1 MDHAQ
6 AIQTQAAEKYL
17 LGECSAAEQ
26 DEFAEHFFDCEE
38 CAKDVRLTALFM
50 DTAKRVMAAD
60 LEEKPR
66 PTVKPSS
73 NGWPPA
79 WYAVAASIAL
89 LAVILYQNVLTIP
102 KLRSVAAPQAL
113 EYFSIV
119 GMGSRGAGQIVV
131 SPSHEKPFIL
141 LADIPSHENIDQ
153 YRCEILNRDGK
164 TVLSIDVSEAL
175 ARKTVPLLIPASTL
189 SHGTY
194 SFVISGRTK
203 EEPAF
208 TKLET
213 FPLQVD

>member
-17 LGECSAAEQ
+17 LGEFSAAEQ

-50 DTAKRVMAAD
+50 DTAKRVMAVD
-60 LEEKPR
+60 LEDKPQL
-66 PTVKPSS
+66 TVKRSS
-73 NGWPPA
+73 SGWQPA

-89 LAVILYQNVLTIP
+89 LAVILYQNVITIP
-102 KLRSVAAPQAL
+102 KLRSFAAPQAL

-119 GMGSRGAGQIVV
+119 GMGSRGSGQTVV
-131 SPSHEKPFIL
+131 SPSHERPFIL

-153 YRCEILNRDGK
+153 YRCEILNADGK
-164 TVLSIDVSEAL
+164 TVLSIDVTEAL

-189 SHGTY
+189 SPGTY
-194 SFVISGRTK
+194 SFAISGRTK
-203 EEPAF
+203 EDRAF
-208 TKLET
+208 TQLEKY
-213 FPLQVD
+213 PLQIN